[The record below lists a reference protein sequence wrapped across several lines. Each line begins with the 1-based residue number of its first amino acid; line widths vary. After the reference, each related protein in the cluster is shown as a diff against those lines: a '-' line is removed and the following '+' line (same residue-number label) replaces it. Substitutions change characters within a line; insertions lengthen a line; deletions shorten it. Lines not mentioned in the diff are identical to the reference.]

1 MSEAPLIESA
11 LEPRLSW
18 QEIKDRYPDQ
28 WVVLVE
34 MVWDDEET
42 LSALRSAV
50 VAAHSP
56 NRREP
61 LEQAAPL
68 RPRYP
73 CMGHFYTG
81 RIRSSFRPPNGA
93 SPIRTEAIHR
103 CSRNRLSRRSAR

>member
-81 RIRSSFRPPNGA
+81 RIRSSFRRPP
-93 SPIRTEAIHR
+93 SP
-103 CSRNRLSRRSAR
+103 